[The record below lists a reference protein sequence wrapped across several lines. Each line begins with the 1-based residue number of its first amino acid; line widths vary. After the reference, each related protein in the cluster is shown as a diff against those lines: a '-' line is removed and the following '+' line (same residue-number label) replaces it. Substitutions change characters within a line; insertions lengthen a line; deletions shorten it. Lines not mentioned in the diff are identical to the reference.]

1 MKLLRNLFDRANWG
15 SSSRF
20 QRYYGDLVQS
30 GAGYPTADE
39 ARRDLRQ
46 FENAANRLGWGR

>member
-1 MKLLRNLFDRANWG
+1 MKLLRNLFDRANWA

-46 FENAANRLGWGR
+46 FENATNRFGWGR